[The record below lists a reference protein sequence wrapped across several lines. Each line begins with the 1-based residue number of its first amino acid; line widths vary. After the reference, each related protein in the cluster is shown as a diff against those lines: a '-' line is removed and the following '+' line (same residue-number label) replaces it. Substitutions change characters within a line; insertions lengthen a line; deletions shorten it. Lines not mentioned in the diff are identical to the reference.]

1 MESTVEKIFQDF
13 KSQKISLE
21 RTIELLNSII
31 ENNNDHKI
39 RTKALETLSEIAP
52 QNTFFYKYLEN
63 LLISD
68 NSEKI
73 RKLSA
78 KLIGDLFLEKA
89 FEPMNWALKFEE
101 NLGCKVA
108 ILKVIALIQSS
119 ESNKILLD
127 QIEIIKSLKYLDDN
141 LKSYKNKFQ
150 EVLKVLL
157 ESGKLQTFSQREL
170 SEIIINFYI
179 IKFLA
184 QRFYSLNFQ
193 LNLENA
199 LVEELDLSDIEF
211 EVRGWKSEFKNNI
224 SNASEI
230 SCITKLNQLKRLN
243 LANNQ
248 LKTLKFL
255 KDLPN
260 LEELNISNN
269 KIDESRNI
277 TFINNHPNLRYIN
290 LKGNKISMILRNK
303 GLRNQIKVK
312 TKNPYFY

>member
-1 MESTVEKIFQDF
+1 MEIIVEKIFQDF

-21 RTIELLNSII
+21 RSIELLNSII
-31 ENNNDHKI
+31 ENSNDHKI

-52 QNTFFYKYLEN
+52 KKRFFYEYLEN

-68 NSEKI
+68 NNEKI

-78 KLIGDLFLEKA
+78 ILIGELFLESA
-89 FEPMNWALKFEE
+89 FEPMKWALKFEK
-101 NLGCKVA
+101 NLGCKIA

-119 ESNKILLD
+119 ASNKILLN
-127 QIEIIKSLKYLDDN
+127 QIEKIKDLKYLDDN

-150 EVLKVLL
+150 EALKTLS
-157 ESGKLQTFSQREL
+157 ESGKIQRFSQREL
-170 SEIIINFYI
+170 SEIIINFFVI
-179 IKFLA
+179 RFLA
-184 QRFYSLNFQ
+184 HRFYSLNFRI
-193 LNLENA
+193 NIEDA

-224 SNASEI
+224 IKASEI
-230 SCITKLNQLKRLN
+230 SCISNLKQLKRLN

-269 KIDESRNI
+269 KIDESKNI
-277 TFINNHPNLRYIN
+277 TFINNHQKLNYIN
-290 LKGNKISMILRNK
+290 LEGNKISMILRNK
-303 GLRNQIKVK
+303 GLRRQIKVK

>member
-1 MESTVEKIFQDF
+1 MEIIVEKIYQDF

-21 RTIELLNSII
+21 RTNELLNSII
-31 ENNNDHKI
+31 ENNNDHTV

-52 QNTFFYKYLEN
+52 KDKFFFKYLEN

-68 NSEKI
+68 SSAKI

-78 KLIGDLFLEKA
+78 KLIGRLFLENA
-89 FEPMNWALKFEE
+89 FEPMKWALKFEK
-101 NLGCKVA
+101 NLGCKIA

-119 ESNKILLD
+119 ASHQILLD
-127 QIEIIKSLKYLDDN
+127 QFEKIKGLKYLDEN

-150 EVLKVLL
+150 NALKILL
-157 ESGKLQTFSQREL
+157 ESDKLQTFSQREL
-170 SEIIINFYI
+170 SEIIINFLVVKY
-179 IKFLA
+179 LA
-184 QRFYSLNFQ
+184 HRFYSLNFRV
-193 LNLENA
+193 NEETV

-224 SNASEI
+224 NNTSEI
-230 SCITKLNQLKRLN
+230 SCIAQLKHLKRLN

-255 KDLPN
+255 KNLPN

-269 KIDESRNI
+269 KIDEPNNI
-277 TFINNHPNLRYIN
+277 DFINNHQKLKYIN
-290 LKGNKISMILRNK
+290 LEGNEISMILRNK
-303 GLRNQIKVK
+303 GLKRQIKVK

>member
-150 EVLKVLL
+150 DVLKVLL